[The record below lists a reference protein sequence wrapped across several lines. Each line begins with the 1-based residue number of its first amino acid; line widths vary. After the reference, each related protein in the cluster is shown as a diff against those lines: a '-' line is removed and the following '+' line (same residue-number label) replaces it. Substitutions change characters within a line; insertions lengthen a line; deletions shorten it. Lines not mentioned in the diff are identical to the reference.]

1 MISRS
6 NGATTL
12 ASTHFRSSFV
22 PIPFVP
28 LVDLPSYALAVRLV
42 FFARLD
48 KQLGAVSRPS
58 EMALQVLPAAVGLE
72 SAVRVGAAVG
82 SEGLRK
88 LLVGFKACSGKAVKW
103 IRKDGID
110 G

>member
-1 MISRS
+1 
-6 NGATTL
+6 
-12 ASTHFRSSFV
+12 
-22 PIPFVP
+22 
-28 LVDLPSYALAVRLV
+28 
-42 FFARLD
+42 
-48 KQLGAVSRPS
+48 
-58 EMALQVLPAAVGLE
+58 MALQVLPAAVGLE